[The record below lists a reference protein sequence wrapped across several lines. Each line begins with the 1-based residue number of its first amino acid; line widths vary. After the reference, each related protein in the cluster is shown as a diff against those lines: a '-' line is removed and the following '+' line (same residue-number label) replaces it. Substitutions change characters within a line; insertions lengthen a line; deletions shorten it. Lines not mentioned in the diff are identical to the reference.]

1 VIGLLLSFA
10 AHPVAA
16 QTTSPSKTSFSYQ
29 GQLLNSG
36 TPVNATCS
44 FQFTLYDA
52 ATGGTAIG
60 TGTAQTVD
68 NLEVKD
74 SYFSTQLD
82 FGATAF
88 DGSVRYVAV
97 GVKCPPDTAYTPM
110 TSRVALTSAPT
121 SLVAQQALAAPWSGL
136 TGIPANL
143 TFLNSPTSCT
153 AGQVAKWN
161 ATTNAWAC
169 GDASAGTDT
178 LASLGPNCTAG
189 QVAKWNATTNAWA
202 CGDASAG
209 TTFTTAADSGLT
221 LTNSALS
228 VNFATSGSTNGTA
241 TTAARSDHTHAL
253 TAIDGVP
260 IGATTA
266 AAGKFTTLEAASLK
280 VGSPTTGQV
289 LTSDASGNATWATLQ
304 QAATSSGWGLTGNAS
319 TDPATNFIGT
329 TDEKALEF
337 KVNGTRA
344 LRLEP
349 AATNTDAPNIIG
361 GFSGNTVTSGVK
373 GATIGGGGA
382 ADNLN
387 VVTDDYGTVAG
398 GSKNQA
404 GDNTGTTSDKG
415 SATVGGGYQNKA
427 SGLQATVGG
436 GVNNAASGI
445 YATVSGG
452 ANNAASGQN
461 ATVGGGYQNAASGGS
476 STVGGGDQN
485 AASGQNATVGGGQNN
500 AASGDSATVGGGQ
513 NNEAS
518 DEAAT
523 VGGGQWNKASGT
535 LATVGGGA
543 ANTASGNGATVGGGR
558 NNAASGD
565 SATVGGGQNN
575 AASGQNATVGGGY
588 QNAASGSSATVPGGI
603 GAKAA
608 LSGQMAYANGYFRT
622 AGDAQTSVYVLR
634 NTTTNG
640 DPTELYLDGSS
651 AQLTIDSGRA
661 YFFDVQVVGATSG
674 GSSFAG
680 YIMKGAIENNAG
692 TMYLNNSMPEQ
703 YGPAT
708 WVVATTIDNTNKALV
723 VKVTGAAGTEI
734 RWVATV
740 RTTEVGFPAP

>member
-1 VIGLLLSFA
+1 MIGLLLSFA

-461 ATVGGGYQNAASGGS
+461 ATVGGGYQNAASG
-476 STVGGGDQN
+476 
-485 AASGQNATVGGGQNN
+485 
-500 AASGDSATVGGGQ
+500 
-513 NNEAS
+513 
-518 DEAAT
+518 
-523 VGGGQWNKASGT
+523 
-535 LATVGGGA
+535 
-543 ANTASGNGATVGGGR
+543 
-558 NNAASGD
+558 
-565 SATVGGGQNN
+565 
-575 AASGQNATVGGGY
+575 
-588 QNAASGSSATVPGGI
+588 SSATVPGGI